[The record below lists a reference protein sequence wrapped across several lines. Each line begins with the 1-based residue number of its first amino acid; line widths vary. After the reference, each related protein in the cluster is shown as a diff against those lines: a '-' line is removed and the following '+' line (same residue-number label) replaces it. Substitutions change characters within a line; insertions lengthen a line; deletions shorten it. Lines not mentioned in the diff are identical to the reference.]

1 MRDPKRIEKILG
13 LLQKGWE
20 KVPDWRFGQVI
31 ENFKR
36 WVNVA
41 DMFYVEDEEM
51 EELIKEFFQLEEDE

>member
-13 LLQKGWE
+13 LLQEGWE

-36 WVNVA
+36 WVNVT
-41 DMFYVEDEEM
+41 DLFYVEDEEM
-51 EELIKEFFQLEEDE
+51 EDLIKEFFQLEENK

>member
-20 KVPDWRFGQVI
+20 KAPDWRFGQVI

-36 WVNVA
+36 WATVA